1 MCSFPAIG
9 AVERVC
15 QENIPGNSEAVAP
28 EATTYVPIALGSRPP
43 ENRATAEGAIGG
55 MSKKLVEQENAKTAD
70 ESIKP
75 QPGSIWK
82 IHVKRG

>member
-1 MCSFPAIG
+1 
-9 AVERVC
+9 
-15 QENIPGNSEAVAP
+15 
-28 EATTYVPIALGSRPP
+28 
-43 ENRATAEGAIGG
+43 